1 MRKNYIL
8 KKNICYSVFLLT
20 LSLFSCSSNKGEVG
34 AGGVEVVD
42 IEASINNFSIVKLS
56 DYASDIRYIPLET
69 SDSILIG
76 GISHVMYERETIYIL
91 DHSGKIHLFDETG
104 KYRKSFSRKGR
115 GPGEYS
121 EAFSIK
127 VNPDNG
133 DLFILDAWRGILRY
147 DKNFNFINMYP
158 FPGKGIGAPAVE
170 IIGEE
175 LIAVSMASFIDFGY
189 SLVCYGRDTA
199 DIVYKKEAILT
210 HDPTKRAVLRF
221 LYYSIYKLG
230 DQLRYYDS
238 SKDSI
243 FSLSQDFQDKAL
255 YYIRLGKF
263 REPENISS
271 DDYGSY
277 EPKIITPL
285 TYFESD
291 RLLFMSFILRGLCRE
306 PIEMKGKSHDGTE
319 SVSYSTADYAI
330 YDKQKKVVKFLLH
343 PEKDIHGMEEDI
355 LGGKPFWPNFVNSKK
370 VFVAY
375 ENALDLINYFEKYP
389 PKTKELKE
397 LSATLKE
404 DSNPI
409 IILAT
414 SK

>member
-1 MRKNYIL
+1 MTQMIKNYIL
-8 KKNICYSVFLLT
+8 KKIICYSVFLLT

-76 GISHVMYERETIYIL
+76 GISNVMYERETIYIL
-91 DHSGKIHLFDETG
+91 DHSGKIHLFDKTG
-104 KYRKSFSRKGR
+104 RYQKSFSRKGR

-147 DKNFNFINMYP
+147 D
-158 FPGKGIGAPAVE
+158 
-170 IIGEE
+170 
-175 LIAVSMASFIDFGY
+175 
-189 SLVCYGRDTA
+189 RDTA

-243 FSLSQDFQDKAL
+243 FSLSHDFQDKAF

-370 VFVAY
+370 VFVSY